1 VVPFESA
8 DRVKSNS
15 LHSKPKDYKR
25 PFNNMAHLTK
35 HDTEY
40 VHFPSDDA
48 RLGMI
53 FIIKKCKIIHIIS
66 F

>member
-1 VVPFESA
+1 MLENISRFEE
-8 DRVKSNS
+8 KY